1 MAALLP
7 SWSARLPKEAA
18 PNQDS
23 RPGFEIVDKKNSR
36 RKIGKRHEAVDE
48 STKVEALWKN
58 KKRDFGTFD
67 VGDEEVID
75 WVPDSMKLHW

>member
-48 STKVEALWKN
+48 STKVEAL
-58 KKRDFGTFD
+58 
-67 VGDEEVID
+67 
-75 WVPDSMKLHW
+75 